1 LPTNRKA
8 PTRPRWFVRTG
19 FWRRTGFLT
28 RTYDEF
34 ADRIADLV
42 REPALR
48 ARLAGTG
55 IATLARFGWDVVTEQ
70 YLDVY
75 RRAMVTS
82 QARGRCGLR

>member
-1 LPTNRKA
+1 
-8 PTRPRWFVRTG
+8 
-19 FWRRTGFLT
+19 
-28 RTYDEF
+28 
-34 ADRIADLV
+34 
-42 REPALR
+42 LR

-82 QARGRCGLR
+82 HAREQCAPR